1 MFTSFAWAQPLLGFG
16 LSYGGFRHFRS
27 IELTLIYHCSFPI
40 PATQKEAIVDQMQQ
54 LIKEEKV
61 FGTVTKMLNNVLN
74 SCVEM
79 LRLFTNQKLT
89 NPLSIQGDL
98 VQKEDEQLILYLP
111 LPPDTGKGAEIHN
124 NPEASPFLLDFP
136 LPNYTSPSCD
146 LDNVFWTYLNHNE
159 IYYDL
164 GEGSSDARANQDNM
178 KLSQEKSSV
187 VPGPAD
193 IQSIIMTS
201 LAEVDHKIKSNPEM
215 LELKDIT
222 DIEAKV
228 QNIINKLAKAREML
242 EDQEEVKRPKEGIE
256 KEERKK
262 IEAGWDAEEAT
273 SYVIASF
280 LYFN

>member
-1 MFTSFAWAQPLLGFG
+1 MRQTHQIKDMNLICFSFSTG
-16 LSYGGFRHFRS
+16 LSCAKLY
-27 IELTLIYHCSFPI
+27 
-40 PATQKEAIVDQMQQ
+40 
-54 LIKEEKV
+54 
-61 FGTVTKMLNNVLN
+61 N
-74 SCVEM
+74 SSLC
-79 LRLFTNQKLT
+79 
-89 NPLSIQGDL
+89 
-98 VQKEDEQLILYLP
+98 
-111 LPPDTGKGAEIHN
+111 
-124 NPEASPFLLDFP
+124 
-136 LPNYTSPSCD
+136 
-146 LDNVFWTYLNHNE
+146 LDNLFWTYLNHNE

-178 KLSQEKSSV
+178 KLSQEKTSA
-187 VPGPAD
+187 VPPAD

-201 LAEVDHKIKSNPEM
+201 LAEVDHKIESNPEM

-222 DIEAKV
+222 DIEAKL

-242 EDQEEVKRPKEGIE
+242 EEQAEVKRLKEEIE

>member
-1 MFTSFAWAQPLLGFG
+1 
-16 LSYGGFRHFRS
+16 
-27 IELTLIYHCSFPI
+27 
-40 PATQKEAIVDQMQQ
+40 
-54 LIKEEKV
+54 
-61 FGTVTKMLNNVLN
+61 MLNKVLN
-74 SCVEM
+74 SCLEM
-79 LRLFTNQKLT
+79 LRLITNQKLT

-124 NPEASPFLLDFP
+124 NPEVIDQEEPAKEASPFLLDFP
-136 LPNYTSPSCD
+136 VPNYTSPSCD
-146 LDNVFWTYLNHNE
+146 LDNLFWTYLNHNE

-164 GEGSSDARANQDNM
+164 GEGSSDARENQDNM
-178 KLSQEKSSV
+178 KLSQEKTSA
-187 VPGPAD
+187 VPG
-193 IQSIIMTS
+193 
-201 LAEVDHKIKSNPEM
+201 NPEM

-242 EDQEEVKRPKEGIE
+242 EDQAEVKRLKEGVE

-262 IEAGWDAEEAT
+262 IEAGWVAEEAT